1 MGCPGICVR
10 GRLAII
16 AKTRNVVHYVWRHP
30 ANEGRRGRALARAA
44 GYQARARLL
53 GRRVQVRLGERSRL
67 WVEPHRA
74 AAVKAVYG
82 NPPDFA
88 EMMVWRQVLRP
99 GDLFLDVGANVGG
112 YSVWAGEL
120 GAEVIALEP
129 AEDTF
134 RLLADN
140 VALNGFPIRAVQAAA
155 GAACGTARFTSGH
168 DALNRLD
175 PGGAAEVAVVTID
188 SLLGGG
194 VAAGM
199 KIDVEGFEIDV
210 LRGCERALR
219 EQRIGLIQL
228 EWNHECLRSVGTD
241 RKPVAELLASCGYR
255 LYRPAGDGRLE
266 PLADLGFGPDVF
278 ARPTSTET
286 VDYF

>member
-1 MGCPGICVR
+1 
-10 GRLAII
+10 
-16 AKTRNVVHYVWRHP
+16 VVQQVWRHP
-30 ANEGRRGRALARAA
+30 SNKGRRGRALARAA

-53 GRRVQVRLGERSRL
+53 GQRAQVRLGERSRL

-99 GDLFLDVGANVGG
+99 GDVFLDVGANVGG

-129 AEDTF
+129 AEDTY

-140 VALNGFPIRAVQAAA
+140 VALNGFPIRAIRAAA
-155 GAACGTARFTSGH
+155 GAACGTARFTRGN

-175 PGGAAEVAVVTID
+175 PDGSAEVAVVTID
-188 SLLGGG
+188 SLIGER

-199 KIDVEGFEIDV
+199 KIDVEGFEIEV

-219 EQRIGLIQL
+219 EQRIRLIQM
-228 EWNHECLRSVGTD
+228 EWNHESLPSVGTD
-241 RKPVAELLASCGYR
+241 RRPVAELLTSCGYR
-255 LYRPAGDGRLE
+255 LYRPATDGRLE

-278 ARPTSTET
+278 AQATSPEAL
-286 VDYF
+286 DYF